1 MRIPSGGEAQMSNL
15 VLKIAPLAESLSLKA
30 RIYADLKAAISAM
43 NIYDENA
50 ELRLDERVLSAQF
63 GISRTPLREALAQ
76 LESEG
81 LVRVLP
87 RRGVFIVRKT
97 KREIVEMITVWAA
110 LEGMA
115 ARLVC
120 TVAADSEIAQL
131 RRQHESFH
139 ANPAIRAH
147 IGEYSD
153 ANIHFHQ
160 TIVRLSRSSLIEQII
175 DGLFLHVRAIRQRTI
190 FEADRV
196 ERSLVD
202 HMAIIEAL
210 EARQAERAERL
221 VVDHTLRLRDH
232 VERHVDLD

>member
-1 MRIPSGGEAQMSNL
+1 MSNL
-15 VLKIAPLAESLSLKA
+15 VLKIVPLEESFSLKA
-30 RIYADLKAAISAM
+30 RIHADLKAAISAM
-43 NIYDENA
+43 NIYDDNA
-50 ELRLDERVLSAQF
+50 ELRLDERALSAQF

-97 KREIVEMITVWAA
+97 KAEILDMITVWAA
-110 LEGMA
+110 LEGTA

-120 TVAADSEIAQL
+120 KVATDVEIAQL
-131 RRQHESFH
+131 RRQHATFL
-139 ANPAIRAH
+139 ADPAIRAH

-153 ANIHFHQ
+153 ANIAFHQ
-160 TIVRLSRSSLIEQII
+160 TIVRLSRSRLIEQIT

-202 HMAIIEAL
+202 HMKIIEAL
-210 EARQAERAERL
+210 ETRRSETAEAL
-221 VVDHTLRLRDH
+221 VVAHTLRLRDH
-232 VERHVDLD
+232 VEKHVELP